1 MNTEYCL
8 GNKLE
13 SDGLEERELDA
24 IVILA
29 QIMKKQITRIG
40 RVFVQWRVMLAVVL
54 TLPFYCQSPNSDRRW
69 AVTKDQKKQ
78 YDNFDVLLTAHLS
91 IILVINQL
99 NA

>member
-40 RVFVQWRVMLAVVL
+40 RVFVQ
-54 TLPFYCQSPNSDRRW
+54 
-69 AVTKDQKKQ
+69 
-78 YDNFDVLLTAHLS
+78 
-91 IILVINQL
+91 
-99 NA
+99 

>member
-1 MNTEYCL
+1 
-8 GNKLE
+8 
-13 SDGLEERELDA
+13 
-24 IVILA
+24 
-29 QIMKKQITRIG
+29 
-40 RVFVQWRVMLAVVL
+40 MLAVVL